1 MMHLSDVLG
10 GELDTLSSAGKGRL
24 SALSQQTGAQ
34 IAALMKRTDLTDQER
49 AQELA
54 RIKAEAAQ
62 QARIEYKLLGMRII
76 FFIFV

>member
-62 QARIEYKLLGMRII
+62 QARIACKPFGM
-76 FFIFV
+76 